1 MAIYRKIKGMAF
13 DDQAV
18 KAMTDAYET
27 ILVELGLK
35 DREDSLTE
43 TIASK
48 VIQYCQT
55 GECEAKRLVRL
66 TLNDIR
72 GATG

>member
-1 MAIYRKIKGMAF
+1 MAF

-18 KAMTDAYET
+18 KAMTDAYES
-27 ILVELGLK
+27 ILVELRLT
-35 DREDSLTE
+35 DRQDSLTE

-48 VIQYCQT
+48 VIEYCQT
-55 GECEAKRLVRL
+55 GECDPKRLVRL

-72 GATG
+72 GSVG